1 MPDEVGHHH
10 LVHSRHNARL
20 RQRQPTDGA
29 YELLE
34 LARRTA
40 LDGPV
45 AWSATHATPHAL
57 SLAQGRGEGRS
68 GRAHLNCADAVPVR

>member
-45 AWSATHATPHAL
+45 AWSPTPRDTRHAL
-57 SLAQGRGEGRS
+57 SLTQEGRGGGEAEGRT
-68 GRAHLNCADAVPVR
+68 